1 MAGNAEEEQQQKK
14 MRLMLLIKLQAAKQR
29 DKGREKKERDTRGSG
44 RDTYRV
50 LKSTRRQ
57 GETGNS
63 RKQRGRNTENV
74 CYTPTNSLGCFFI
87 FLREANK
94 KKKTGLVTLIQN
106 LH

>member
-44 RDTYRV
+44 RDTYRA
-50 LKSTRRQ
+50 RQ
-57 GETGNS
+57 QEDKE
-63 RKQRGRNTENV
+63 RQVIAVHRQRGRNTENV

-87 FLREANK
+87 FLREANN
-94 KKKTGLVTLIQN
+94 KKTGLVTQIQN